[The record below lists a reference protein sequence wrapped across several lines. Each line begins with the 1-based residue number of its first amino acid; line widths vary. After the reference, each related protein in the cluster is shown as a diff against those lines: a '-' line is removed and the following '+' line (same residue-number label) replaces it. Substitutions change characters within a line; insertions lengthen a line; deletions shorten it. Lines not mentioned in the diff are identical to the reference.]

1 MRRTAGSR
9 RRTAS
14 VVVYVAYHRIFVT
27 DSCVVHNRNWS
38 MVLTS
43 PRALDLGAIDL
54 ICGVRKSVNNSGKMA
69 ISRSTASEFCS
80 AEILAKEK

>member
-1 MRRTAGSR
+1 ML
-9 RRTAS
+9 
-14 VVVYVAYHRIFVT
+14 
-27 DSCVVHNRNWS
+27 
-38 MVLTS
+38 LTS

-54 ICGVRKSVNNSGKMA
+54 ICGVRKTVNNSGKMA